1 MVHEIHESRLAR
13 WVKSGKPGTEPEPA
27 ATVIVVRDGA
37 EGLEALMLRRN
48 SKIAFGGMWV
58 FPGGRVDPSDREGL
72 ASDDD
77 LEAARH
83 AAVREASEEAGLSI
97 ELDALVPFSHWTPPP
112 ITPRRFLTWFF
123 LAPAPA
129 PVSDVVV
136 DGGEIR
142 DHGWMRPADALRR
155 RDAKEIELAPPTW
168 VSLYE
173 LSSWNS
179 VEDALTAVR
188 ERTLERFET
197 HIAMEADGPVAMWQP
212 DAGWEDGDPSK
223 PGPRHRLS
231 VSEAIWLYERWG

>member
-1 MVHEIHESRLAR
+1 
-13 WVKSGKPGTEPEPA
+13 
-27 ATVIVVRDGA
+27 
-37 EGLEALMLRRN
+37 
-48 SKIAFGGMWV
+48 
-58 FPGGRVDPSDREGL
+58 
-72 ASDDD
+72 
-77 LEAARH
+77 
-83 AAVREASEEAGLSI
+83 
-97 ELDALVPFSHWTPPP
+97 
-112 ITPRRFLTWFF
+112 
-123 LAPAPA
+123 
-129 PVSDVVV
+129 VSDVVV